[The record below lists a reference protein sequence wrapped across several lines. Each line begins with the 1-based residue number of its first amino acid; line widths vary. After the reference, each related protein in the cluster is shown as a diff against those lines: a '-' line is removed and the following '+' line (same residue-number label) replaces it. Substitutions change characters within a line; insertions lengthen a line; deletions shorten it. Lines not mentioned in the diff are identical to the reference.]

1 VEEVGGDSMKQEN
14 GCNVSI
20 CGAGK
25 RRERRKKK
33 MSDFTNLPIFVGEST
48 PPMNIVH
55 VYSSVMWLHR

>member
-1 VEEVGGDSMKQEN
+1 MKQEN

-33 MSDFTNLPIFVGEST
+33 MSDFMNLPIFVGEST